1 MYFYTD
7 NTMLVQNLKC
17 LWFISYQMIPLILNI
32 IISIF
37 RQRGGVPKL
46 YSSFY
51 PILLHTTQICAVM
64 PENNETVYW
73 MFSTSDIKLL
83 KYRWFLTSA
92 LVLVKVNFDKLFR
105 SSRFSSFVNTDWFK
119 ENSAR
124 KSSYAKCIKKRGTK
138 LKNGKSL
145 LMIWRIYPINKSKLY
160 TSSRKVLCQ
169 VILFCNFVLI
179 CLMYAHR
186 LHCKK

>member
-7 NTMLVQNLKC
+7 NTMLEQNLKY
-17 LWFISYQMIPLILNI
+17 LWFISMQNYSFVTKYHYIHISSNAILRNIPDPRCITC
-32 IISIF
+32 F
-37 RQRGGVPKL
+37 DA
-46 YSSFY
+46 
-51 PILLHTTQICAVM
+51 ILLHTTQICAVM
-64 PENNETVYW
+64 PENNKTVYW

-124 KSSYAKCIKKRGTK
+124 QSSYPKWIKKRGTK

-145 LMIWRIYPINKSKLY
+145 LMI
-160 TSSRKVLCQ
+160 
-169 VILFCNFVLI
+169 
-179 CLMYAHR
+179 
-186 LHCKK
+186 

>member
-1 MYFYTD
+1 MTFTFYSFKLNFSYWIEILPEPINLLLYWQYNALTKLEISLIHIHPKWLFWYLVSSYPY
-7 NTMLVQNLKC
+7 NAILQNIPVPRTMT
-17 LWFISYQMIPLILNI
+17 WFN
-32 IISIF
+32 
-37 RQRGGVPKL
+37 G
-46 YSSFY
+46 
-51 PILLHTTQICAVM
+51 ILLPTTQICAVM
-64 PENNETVYW
+64 PENNKTVYW

-92 LVLVKVNFDKLFR
+92 LVLVKVNFDKLLR

-145 LMIWRIYPINKSKLY
+145 LMI
-160 TSSRKVLCQ
+160 
-169 VILFCNFVLI
+169 
-179 CLMYAHR
+179 
-186 LHCKK
+186 